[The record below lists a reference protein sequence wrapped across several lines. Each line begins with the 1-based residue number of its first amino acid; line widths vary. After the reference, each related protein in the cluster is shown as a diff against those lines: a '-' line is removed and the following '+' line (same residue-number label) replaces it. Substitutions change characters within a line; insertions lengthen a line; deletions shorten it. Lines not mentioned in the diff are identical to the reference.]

1 MYILATSST
10 YQKETRY
17 YTKSG
22 NTYTLLV
29 EGTDYTVGSTIT
41 GTKYEAVE
49 YDRMY
54 LRKWGS
60 DNTYKRFPYRID
72 NVSTLP
78 ENDVS
83 ANDVDLDA
91 YTNTKGKTI
100 RNRVRSNVA
109 SIDFDIPVMYGE
121 ELHKLYSRT
130 KDVYFECL
138 FFYEPKWDFVSKKM
152 YRSGTI
158 KQHRYYIHPTDPNK
172 NIYKNVQFSFIEQ

>member
-1 MYILATSST
+1 MYILATTTT
-10 YQKETRY
+10 YQKDTRY

-54 LRKWGS
+54 LRAWGS
-60 DNTYKRFPYRID
+60 SDAYKRFPYKID

-100 RNRVRSNVA
+100 RNRVRANVA
-109 SIDFDIPVMYGE
+109 SVDFDIPSMLGS
-121 ELHKLYSRT
+121 ELHSLYSRT
-130 KDVYFECL
+130 KNVYFECY
-138 FFYEPKWDFVSKKM
+138 FFYEPKWEFVSKKM
-152 YRSGTI
+152 YRSGTV
-158 KQHRYYIHPTDPNK
+158 KQHRYYIDKTNPDN
-172 NIYKNVQFSFIEQ
+172 NIYTNVQFSFIEQ